1 MKRPNSKRPSFTL
14 DALGLVFWLVLVLM
28 FVAMQPAHAQVP
40 GEAAK
45 TLLTLQWPQVI
56 WIVLAVLGL
65 GIHMA
70 RSGEPLRGRYSAWMQ
85 IISIAIGATILWCG
99 GFFHPVHAQVPAKA
113 ASYRAE
119 LTRAAH
125 SQWGLD
131 APIAALAAQV
141 HQESGWRPDAVSRVG
156 ASGMAQFM
164 PATATWWCQLNR
176 LTPAQCQPT
185 NATWALR
192 SLAGYDKYLWDRVP
206 ERFNAHDRMWVTLR
220 GYNGGLGHWQ
230 AEARYA
236 ADNSRRA
243 IDAACGRARRHASHC
258 AENLGYPQRILVLL
272 QPRYAA
278 WGASV

>member
-1 MKRPNSKRPSFTL
+1 MKRPSF
-14 DALGLVFWLVLVLM
+14 DPDWAAFVLWVVLILTM
-28 FVAMQPAHAQVP
+28 VVMQPAHAQAP
-40 GEAAK
+40 GEASK
-45 TLLTLQWPQVI
+45 TLLSLQWPQLI

-65 GIHMA
+65 GVNMA
-70 RSGEPLRGRYSAWMQ
+70 KNGEPTGFRYSGWLKL
-85 IISIAIGATILWCG
+85 IGIAIGATILWCG

-141 HQESGWRPDAVSRVG
+141 HQESGWNPAAVSRVG
-156 ASGMAQFM
+156 AAGMAQFM
-164 PATATWWCQLNR
+164 PATATWWCQLNG
-176 LTPAQCQPT
+176 LSPAQCQPT

-192 SLAGYDKYLWDRVP
+192 SLAGYDKYLWDRTP
-206 ERFNAHDRMWVTLR
+206 ARFDARDRMWVTLR

-230 AEARYA
+230 LEARLA
-236 ADNSRRA
+236 SDNTRRA
-243 IDAACGRARRHASHC
+243 IDAACGRARRHVSHC
-258 AENLGYPQRILVLL
+258 AENLAYPQRILALL

>member
-1 MKRPNSKRPSFTL
+1 MKRLLLPLGWPGL
-14 DALGLVFWLVLVLM
+14 ALCLVMVLVSVL
-28 FVAMQPAHAQVP
+28 MQPA
-40 GEAAK
+40 
-45 TLLTLQWPQVI
+45 
-56 WIVLAVLGL
+56 
-65 GIHMA
+65 
-70 RSGEPLRGRYSAWMQ
+70 
-85 IISIAIGATILWCG
+85 
-99 GFFHPVHAQVPAKA
+99 HAQVPAKA

-141 HQESGWRPDAVSRVG
+141 HQESGWNPAAVSRVG
-156 ASGMAQFM
+156 AAGMAQFM
-164 PATATWWCQLNR
+164 PATAVWWCQLNK

-206 ERFNAHDRMWVTLR
+206 SRFDARDRMWVTLR

-230 AEARYA
+230 AEARVA
-236 ADNSRRA
+236 QAGSPHPRPLPEGEGVKPTRRA
-243 IDAACGRARRHASHC
+243 IDAACGRARRHVSHC

>member
-1 MKRPNSKRPSFTL
+1 MRWLNAILDSLGVTL
-14 DALGLVFWLVLVLM
+14 WLALIVL
-28 FVAMQPAHAQVP
+28 FVALQPA
-40 GEAAK
+40 
-45 TLLTLQWPQVI
+45 
-56 WIVLAVLGL
+56 
-65 GIHMA
+65 
-70 RSGEPLRGRYSAWMQ
+70 
-85 IISIAIGATILWCG
+85 
-99 GFFHPVHAQVPAKA
+99 HAQVPAKA

-141 HQESGWRPDAVSRVG
+141 HQESGWRPEAVSRVG
-156 ASGMAQFM
+156 AAGMAQFM
-164 PATATWWCQLNR
+164 PATAAWWCALNK
-176 LTPAQCQPT
+176 LSPSECQPT

-206 ERFNAHDRMWVTLR
+206 ARFDARDRMWVTLR

-230 AEARYA
+230 AEARLA
-236 ADNSRRA
+236 STNTRRA

-258 AENLGYPQRILVLL
+258 AENLGYPERILVQL

-278 WGASV
+278 WGPSV

>member
-1 MKRPNSKRPSFTL
+1 MKRLHAIL
-14 DALGLVFWLVLVLM
+14 DSLGLMLWGALIVL
-28 FVAMQPAHAQVP
+28 FVALQPAHAQVP
-40 GEAAK
+40 SQAVN
-45 TLLTLQWPQVI
+45 TLLSLQWPQVI
-56 WIVLAVLGL
+56 WIVLALVSL
-65 GIHMA
+65 GIHIA
-70 RSGEPLRGRYSAWMQ
+70 KHGDPLVAKYSAWLRLGQ
-85 IISIAIGATILWCG
+85 LAIIATVLWSG

-141 HQESGWRPDAVSRVG
+141 HQESGWNPAALSRVG

-176 LTPAQCQPT
+176 LAPAQCQPT

-192 SLAGYDKYLWDRVP
+192 SLVGYDKYLWDRVP
-206 ERFNAHDRMWVTLR
+206 ARFDAHDRMWVTLR

-236 ADNSRRA
+236 TGSTRRE
-243 IDAACGRARRHASHC
+243 IDAACGRARRHVSHC

-278 WGASV
+278 WGPSV